1 MSRTTALSSLT
12 AALALS
18 LTLAA
23 CGTEGT
29 EPGGSAG
36 PTATTTT
43 APTPAPTTP
52 APTTDEDEM
61 TSSGP
66 KDPKPSMVPV
76 PTGDLPLGDVPS
88 QVLERPEVQAAIE
101 AEAERTGVEPDA
113 VTVAGFAEVTW
124 RDGSLGCPVP
134 GMMYTQALVP
144 GQQLVLEVDGQYAS
158 YHAGRAKTFN
168 YCANPQ
174 PPTPGGAT
182 S

>member
-23 CGTEGT
+23 CGTESA

-36 PTATTTT
+36 PTATAT
-43 APTPAPTTP
+43 TTP
-52 APTTDEDEM
+52 APTTDEEAM

-66 KDPKPSMVPV
+66 KDPNPGLVPV
-76 PTGDLPLGDVPS
+76 PTADLPIGDVPS

-144 GQQLVLEVDGQYAS
+144 GQQLVLEVDGNYAS
-158 YHAGRAKTFN
+158 YHAGRDKIFN

>member
-23 CGTEGT
+23 CGTQSA
-29 EPGGSAG
+29 EPGGSAE
-36 PTATTTT
+36 PTATAT
-43 APTPAPTTP
+43 TTP
-52 APTTDEDEM
+52 APTTDEEAM

-66 KDPKPSMVPV
+66 KDPNPGLVPV
-76 PTGDLPLGDVPS
+76 PTADLPIGDVPP

-158 YHAGRAKTFN
+158 YHAGRDKTFS

-174 PPTPGGAT
+174 TPSPGGAT